1 MRTALWSNGWPPWR
15 TRAPQADGDPME
27 EGVRALRNLAMS
39 RHASI
44 AILVCSLALAG
55 CVGTKYPMLTTL
67 SAADADAMT
76 CSQLHDQRLVA
87 KDTAQQIARIA
98 QGGLPRFS
106 QRPVLYST
114 ARPDA
119 ERAAQA
125 RLSVIAAAL
134 LAKGCG
140 PDGGQ
145 SHSSTATNHG
155 SPTSS

>member
-15 TRAPQADGDPME
+15 TRAPQTDGEPVDE
-27 EGVRALRNLAMS
+27 DALALHNIAMS
-39 RHASI
+39 RRASI
-44 AILVCSLALAG
+44 LILVCSLALAG
-55 CVGTKYPMLTTL
+55 CVGMKYPMLTTL
-67 SAADADAMT
+67 SAADAGAMI
-76 CSQLHDQRLVA
+76 CSQLHAQRLVA
-87 KDTAQQIARIA
+87 EDTAQQIARIA
-98 QGGLPRFS
+98 QGGRPRFS
-106 QRPVLYST
+106 QRPALYST

-125 RLSVIAAAL
+125 RLSVIEAAL

-145 SHSSTATNHG
+145 SNPSTAANQG

>member
-1 MRTALWSNGWPPWR
+1 M
-15 TRAPQADGDPME
+15 D
-27 EGVRALRNLAMS
+27 EGVHAIHNLAMS
-39 RHASI
+39 RYAPI
-44 AILVCSLALAG
+44 LILVCSIALAG

-67 SAADADAMT
+67 SADAAGAMT
-76 CSQLHDQRLVA
+76 CSQLHAQRLVA
-87 KDTAQQIARIA
+87 EDTTQQIARFA
-98 QGGLPRFS
+98 QGGRPRFS
-106 QRPVLYST
+106 QRPALYST